1 MKQKARTRRA
11 FWGVHGT
18 AWRCMKR
25 LYGAGTRNRTRDL
38 LITSQLLYLLSYT
51 GEGRHYSDW
60 LGRVNLPRR
69 EGVMSADAYAQKA

>member
-1 MKQKARTRRA
+1 MSGEVRWPDSKKPRNSGAL
-11 FWGVHGT
+11 
-18 AWRCMKR
+18 K
-25 LYGAGTRNRTRDL
+25 YGAGTRNRTRDL